1 METFDGNQKYTFKIK
16 TFKEILNPCGSFCS
30 NYVAEQR
37 AIDIAITHIN
47 QKFDTSPISTSNIV
61 IFTDSLSTLQSLES
75 GRGTDRESTLLT
87 QNLHHLM
94 NQHPVEVVLQWIP
107 GHSGIKGNEAAD
119 TLAKRGA
126 ALPQPDVPV
135 NYETAVQIIKSNIQ
149 EEWLND
155 WARNTTGRAMYRHM
169 IRPNLKYQINRRQRE
184 EQSIIFRLRTGH
196 VQLNNPLSRIKKDHP
211 ASCPLCSNPNET
223 VEHLLFHFESFK
235 RLL

>member
-1 METFDGNQKYTFKIK
+1 
-16 TFKEILNPCGSFCS
+16 
-30 NYVAEQR
+30 
-37 AIDIAITHIN
+37 
-47 QKFDTSPISTSNIV
+47 
-61 IFTDSLSTLQSLES
+61 
-75 GRGTDRESTLLT
+75 
-87 QNLHHLM
+87 M

-169 IRPNLKYQINRRQRE
+169 SKPNPKDLINKLQRE

-196 VQLNNPLSRIKKDHP
+196 VQLNNHLSRIKKDHP

-223 VEHLLFHFESFK
+223 VEHLLFHCTELKDLRDSLLPHNPEIANTLYGTHTQLTHTCSFF
-235 RLL
+235 RLASGRRANAHRPLVG